1 MIAPR
6 LEIDLDKLHHN
17 AHTLVDRL
25 ADRRVSVMG
34 VTKATLGSPEIA
46 NTLLRAGVTSLGDSR
61 IENIEAMRGAGVR
74 SFMVLLRSPMLSQ
87 VDRVVASADMSFN
100 TELAVVSA
108 LADAAN
114 RAGTTHDVVLMVELG
129 DLREGIMPVD
139 LDATVRRVLAMPG
152 VIFRGIGAN
161 LACRNGIAPDARNMA
176 ELSDLAT
183 ALEATFRLPVDVVS
197 GGSSANLN
205 WILGGS
211 DRGRINELRLGE
223 SILLGREPLHR
234 EPIPGLYTDAFTLV
248 GEVIESKT
256 KPTVPWGDAAQSA
269 FGAPGPV
276 ADGGKI
282 RQAIL
287 ALGRQDV
294 DPEGLTPPSGV
305 QILGAS
311 SDHLIVDAGGV
322 DASVGRELR
331 FQPNYAA
338 LLAVMTSPFVPKVIS
353 AQTDHHRRPRAH
365 VQV

>member
-25 ADRRVSVMG
+25 ADRRISVMG

-46 NTLLRAGVTSLGDSR
+46 NTLLRAGVTSLGDAR
-61 IENIEAMRGAGVR
+61 IENIEAMRSAGVR

-100 TELAVVSA
+100 TELAVISA

-114 RAGTTHDVVLMVELG
+114 RTGTTHDVVLMVELG
-129 DLREGIMPVD
+129 DLREGIMPAD
-139 LDATVRRVLAMPG
+139 LEATVREVLTMPG
-152 VIFRGIGAN
+152 VVFRGIGAN

-176 ELSDLAT
+176 ELSDLAR
-183 ALEATFRLPVDVVS
+183 AVEATFRLPVDVVS

-211 DRGRINELRLGE
+211 DRGRVNELRLGE
-223 SILLGREPLHR
+223 SILLGCEPLHR
-234 EPIPGLYTDAFTLV
+234 QPIPGLYTDAFTLV
-248 GEVIESKT
+248 AEVIESKS
-256 KPTVPWGDAAQSA
+256 KPTVPWGEVAQSA
-269 FGAPGPV
+269 FGMPTRV
-276 ADGGKI
+276 GGGGQI
-282 RQAIL
+282 QQAIL

-294 DPEGLTPPSGV
+294 DPQGLTPPPGV
-305 QILGAS
+305 QILSAS
-311 SDHLIVDAGGV
+311 SDHLVVDAGHV
-322 DASVGRELR
+322 DAAVGRELR
-331 FQPNYAA
+331 FQLNYAA
-338 LLAVMTSPFVPKVIS
+338 LLAAMTSPFVTKVVS
-353 AQTDHHRRPRAH
+353 AQTDHHRQPRAH